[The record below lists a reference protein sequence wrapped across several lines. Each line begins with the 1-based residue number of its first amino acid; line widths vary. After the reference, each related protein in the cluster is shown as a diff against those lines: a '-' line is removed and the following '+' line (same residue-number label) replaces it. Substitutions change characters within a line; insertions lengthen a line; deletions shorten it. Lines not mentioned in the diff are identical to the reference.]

1 MRRILFILIFV
12 FAVNSLYSQEKITGK
27 QDKSYK
33 VSVGNDSDGGLSK
46 SMIQALRM
54 DKPYTWNL
62 LSTLEKEH
70 KAGQAKGLKYNK
82 LYFLGEINDTIAIFS
97 HTRGIYMGGYKQQ
110 KNKPVFF
117 RNGFGI
123 DRIIDDT
130 SIEDVV
136 RYEYYIGLYRNN
148 KRHGEGFVVKPN
160 GKMVKGVWKRGRLL
174 VREKCDP
181 SAEERER
188 IEDMMRELKNLL

>member
-1 MRRILFILIFV
+1 MRRILLILIFV

-33 VSVGNDSDGGLSK
+33 VSVGNDSDEGLSK

-54 DKPYTWNL
+54 DKSYTLKL

-70 KAGQAKGLKYNK
+70 KAGRAKGLKYNK
-82 LYFLGEINDTIAIFS
+82 LYFLGEINDTTAIFS
-97 HTRGIYMGGYKQQ
+97 HTRGIYMGGYMQQ
-110 KNKPVFF
+110 KYKPVFL

-123 DRIIDDT
+123 DRIMDDT
-130 SIEDVV
+130 SIDDVV
-136 RYEYYIGLYRNN
+136 KYEYYIGFYRKN

-160 GKMVKGVWKRGRLL
+160 GKMVKGLWKRGRLL

>member
-1 MRRILFILIFV
+1 MRRILLILIFV

-33 VSVGNDSDGGLSK
+33 VSVGNDSDEGLSK

-54 DKPYTWNL
+54 DKSYTLKL

-70 KAGQAKGLKYNK
+70 KAGRAKGLKYNK
-82 LYFLGEINDTIAIFS
+82 LYFLGEINDTTAIFS
-97 HTRGIYMGGYKQQ
+97 HTRGIYMGGYMQQ
-110 KNKPVFF
+110 KYKPVFL

-123 DRIIDDT
+123 DRIMDDT
-130 SIEDVV
+130 SIDDVV
-136 RYEYYIGLYRNN
+136 KYEYYIGFYRKN

-174 VREKCDP
+174 VRTKCAP
-181 SAEERER
+181 LAEERER

>member
-1 MRRILFILIFV
+1 MRRLLIIFICI
-12 FAVNSLYSQEKITGK
+12 FAVNFIYSQEKITGK
-27 QDKSYK
+27 QDNSSRILSGTSTSGPTNNMFEALGSKTINKSYFK
-33 VSVGNDSDGGLSK
+33 N
-46 SMIQALRM
+46 
-54 DKPYTWNL
+54 N
-62 LSTLEKEH
+62 LEKDH
-70 KAGQAKGLKYNK
+70 KPGNPKSLKYNK

-97 HTRGIYMGGYKQQ
+97 HTRGIYMGGYMQQ
-110 KNKPVFF
+110 KNKPVFL

-123 DRIIDDT
+123 DRIMDDT
-130 SIEDVV
+130 SIHDVV
-136 RYEYYIGLYRNN
+136 KYEYYIGFYRKN

-160 GKMVKGVWKRGRLL
+160 GKMVKGVWKRGRFL